1 MRRRVRGI
9 VRHMRYFDELSP
21 LGKTITWCVLGECL
35 LVALTF
41 WLTKS
46 LAGALLLSFGLLGP
60 ASAWMGPLILHHYKA
75 KDKLKRK
82 TASPY

>member
-1 MRRRVRGI
+1 M
-9 VRHMRYFDELSP
+9 
-21 LGKTITWCVLGECL
+21 
-35 LVALTF
+35 TF

-46 LAGALLLSFGLLGP
+46 LAGALLLSVGLLGP

-75 KDKLKRK
+75 KDRLKRK